1 MKIGIIGGGL
11 TGLVTAFR
19 LGKRGHQV
27 TIFEAEDKLGGL
39 LATVSIGGERDEKF
53 YHHIFT
59 HDKEIIDLIEELK
72 LSSKL
77 KWHSVSNAVISKGNI
92 YPFSSATDVLKFS
105 QLTLLD
111 RLSLGLLIYK
121 ASKIRH
127 EKSLSQTSVKE
138 WVTENAGTKVYELFF
153 RPILL
158 SKFGTEASLISAAWL
173 VNKLKLRASTR
184 KSIFGSEVLG
194 YLDGGFVKITEKLA
208 SEIKKMGGKIFLKNQ
223 VSKISQSPDGGLRIF
238 TNGKSHTFDRVIVT
252 TSPEILLT
260 LAKKLPPRY
269 VNQLKKIQYK
279 ANICLLLQLQRKI
292 TPYYWMTITEEGSPF
307 VAMIE
312 HTNMI
317 SKQRYGTNLL
327 YLTKYISHRDPLF
340 LSTDDSIKNIFV
352 NYLGKIVPD
361 FQKSDIGKIHVSRTR
376 YAQPVIKIGY
386 SKIRPEF
393 KTPIKNLYL
402 ASMAQIYPQDR
413 GQNYA
418 IRQGNQI
425 ADLVAK

>member
-1 MKIGIIGGGL
+1 
-11 TGLVTAFR
+11 
-19 LGKRGHQV
+19 
-27 TIFEAEDKLGGL
+27 
-39 LATVSIGGERDEKF
+39 
-53 YHHIFT
+53 
-59 HDKEIIDLIEELK
+59 
-72 LSSKL
+72 
-77 KWHSVSNAVISKGNI
+77 
-92 YPFSSATDVLKFS
+92 
-105 QLTLLD
+105 
-111 RLSLGLLIYK
+111 
-121 ASKIRH
+121 
-127 EKSLSQTSVKE
+127 
-138 WVTENAGTKVYELFF
+138 
-153 RPILL
+153 
-158 SKFGTEASLISAAWL
+158 
-173 VNKLKLRASTR
+173 
-184 KSIFGSEVLG
+184 
-194 YLDGGFVKITEKLA
+194 
-208 SEIKKMGGKIFLKNQ
+208 
-223 VSKISQSPDGGLRIF
+223 
-238 TNGKSHTFDRVIVT
+238 
-252 TSPEILLT
+252 
-260 LAKKLPPRY
+260 
-269 VNQLKKIQYK
+269 
-279 ANICLLLQLQRKI
+279 
-292 TPYYWMTITEEGSPF
+292 MTITEEGSPF

-327 YLTKYISHRDPLF
+327 YLTKYISHSDPLF